1 MKKKL
6 LLFFVILFNFSYSF
20 GQVTFQKTYGGS
32 GEEYGSSIQLT
43 SDGGYIATGQ
53 TSSFGAGSY
62 DVYLVKSDSLGNVQW
77 SKTYGGAG
85 NDEANS
91 VIQTADGSYVVVG
104 ESKSFGA
111 NDYDLYI
118 IKTDSA
124 GNLIWSKTYGRS
136 GLDDRG
142 YSLLQINGGFLVVG
156 GIMDYGLDVFVLK
169 INNNG
174 DSIRTTNINSY
185 VWYQPNHS
193 GYWDSGIQIKATLD
207 SKYII
212 TGSTYHNDAA
222 YNEAMNV
229 KLDTNLNVIW
239 FKTYRFYTNT
249 ESWSIDLTA
258 DSGFVFCG
266 GYPQIYLAKINSVG
280 NIQWSKSYGDG
291 SIFGCAAYVERTLD
305 GGYIM
310 AAQWASSKI
319 LLIKTDSGGDTIWTK
334 AFNGHPIMPFVVH
347 QTRDKGFVVAATTS
361 SGGNDILII
370 KTDSLGNSG
379 ACALSNTLITGT
391 AFCSPVLRSPN
402 TYVSCTAITPAT
414 VVNNGSPIV
423 YSACGCGVSVSIST
437 QNISCNG
444 GNNGSIRVTPGGGTS
459 PYTYLW
465 SPSGQTGQ
473 TATNLTVGTYT
484 VIVNDANGCSNTLTA
499 TVTQP
504 TALTAITSVISNI
517 GCSSSGIA
525 SVSAGGGTPSYTYL
539 WSPSGGIG
547 VTASNLTAGTYTVTV
562 TDSHACSLTALTTIT
577 QSSNSVSVTT
587 SASVISGVTCYNGN
601 NGSAAVIVT
610 TGTPP
615 FTYQW
620 LPSGGSSQT
629 ASNLTAGTYT
639 VTVTDVNGCSST
651 SPITVTQPG
660 QLILSMSS
668 TNASCSSCNNASAS
682 ASVTG
687 GTGPYTY
694 LWSPSGGSSAT
705 ASNLLPGNYSCCI
718 TDAHGCSVCAGVTVN
733 FNNNCTSLVLQPDSA
748 TGKDALLDSH
758 NPSLNEGNNQ
768 ELNPLAWTISSVP
781 FITRGLF
788 QFDLSSIPAGA
799 TIQSATLTL
808 YNNPTS
814 LNGLLNGQHS
824 HLSGSNMSYLQRVTS
839 SWNENTVTWNTQ
851 PTATSANQVV
861 LPQDTNAHQNYI
873 ADVSMLVTDMV
884 NNPSSS
890 FGFMLKLA
898 TEQYYRC
905 LLFASSD
912 HPNAALHPKLEICYT
927 VSLAASCSTIAN
939 VSCFGGTNGVA
950 SVTVFNGTAPYTFQ
964 WSPSGGNGSTASNLT
979 AGTYTITVT
988 DANASIVTATATV
1001 TQPGQLT
1008 LSMSSIF
1015 ASCSSCNNGSASVS
1029 VIGGTA
1035 PYSYL
1040 WSPSGGSSATAS
1052 NLLPG
1057 NYSCCITDAHGCSV
1071 CAGVTINFS
1080 NCTSLVLQPDSST
1093 GKDALLDS
1101 HNPSLNEGS
1110 NQELNPLAWTI
1121 SGSPFITRGLFQ
1133 FDLSSIPAG
1142 ATIQSATLTLYNNP
1156 TSLNGLLNGQH
1167 SHLSGS
1173 NMSYLQRVSSSWNE
1187 NTVTW
1192 NTQPTATA
1200 ANQVVLAQDTNAHQ
1214 NYIADVTMLVT
1225 DMVNNPSSSFG
1236 FMLKLATEQYY
1247 RCLLF
1252 ASSDHPNAALHPKLE
1267 ICYTV
1272 SLAASCSTIANV
1284 SCFGGTN
1291 GVASVTVSNGTA
1303 PYTFQWSPSGGNGST
1318 ASNLTAGTYTITVT
1332 DANTSIVTATITITQ
1347 PAALTTSGQTLTNVS
1362 CFNGNNGS
1370 VRVTAGG
1377 GTSPYTYMWSPSSQS
1392 GQTATNLTA
1401 GSYTVTVADANGCSN
1416 TSTATVTQP
1425 NALTA
1430 TGQTLTNVSCFNG
1443 NNGSARVTLGG
1454 GTSPY
1459 TYLWSPSS
1467 QSGQTATNL
1476 TAGTYTVTVTD
1487 ANGCSITSTSTV
1499 TQPTS
1504 LTATGQTLTNVSC
1517 FNGNNGS
1524 TRVTPGGGTSPYT
1537 YLWSPSSQSGQTA
1550 TNFTAGIYTVTV
1562 TDANGCINTS
1572 TATITQPTALT
1583 TSGQTLT
1590 NVSCFNGNNG
1600 SVRVTPG
1607 GGTSPYTYLWSP
1619 SSQSGQTATNL
1630 TAGTYTVTVTDAN
1643 GCSNSSTATVTQ
1655 PTVLTASGQTVTNV
1669 SCFNGNNGSARVTPG
1684 GGTSPY
1690 TYLWS
1695 PSSQSGQTATNLTAG
1710 TYTVTV
1716 TDANGCSITS
1726 TATVTQP
1733 TALTAS
1739 GQTVTNVSCFNGNNG
1754 STRVTPG
1761 GGTSPYTYLWS
1772 PSAQTGQT
1780 ATNLIAG
1787 SYTATVTDANGCS
1800 ITSTSTVTQP
1810 TSLTATGQTLTNVS
1824 CFNGNNGSTRVTP
1837 GGGTS
1842 PYTYLWSPSS
1852 QSGQTATNL
1861 TAGTY
1866 TVTITD
1872 SHGCTITSTATVTQP
1887 GQLTI
1892 SMSSANATCSSCN
1905 NGSASASVTGGTS
1918 PFSYLWS
1925 PSGGSSATASN
1936 LLPGN
1941 YTCCVTDA
1949 HGCSVCAGVTVN
1961 FNNCT
1966 APTIQATNIT
1976 FSNVTANSMMVNWT
1990 NGNGSR
1996 RIVKINTSNTFTSP
2010 VNGTD
2015 YTANAVYTGSEQ
2027 VVYNGTGNSVT
2038 VTGLSS
2044 NGTYWLRVYEA
2055 NCSGSNSLYLTS
2067 TASNNPNKRK
2077 TSAHRMD
2084 PGNPQ
2089 TDNAL
2094 SEEINS
2100 FRIIPN
2106 PAHSTFSISFK
2117 NEIQNAQLRIFD
2129 VTGRVVQE
2137 QKIHSQLSTFNCQL
2151 AAGVYFVKIDDGERV
2166 SEQKLVVE

>member
-1 MKKKL
+1 
-6 LLFFVILFNFSYSF
+6 
-20 GQVTFQKTYGGS
+20 
-32 GEEYGSSIQLT
+32 
-43 SDGGYIATGQ
+43 
-53 TSSFGAGSY
+53 
-62 DVYLVKSDSLGNVQW
+62 
-77 SKTYGGAG
+77 
-85 NDEANS
+85 
-91 VIQTADGSYVVVG
+91 
-104 ESKSFGA
+104 
-111 NDYDLYI
+111 
-118 IKTDSA
+118 
-124 GNLIWSKTYGRS
+124 
-136 GLDDRG
+136 
-142 YSLLQINGGFLVVG
+142 
-156 GIMDYGLDVFVLK
+156 
-169 INNNG
+169 
-174 DSIRTTNINSY
+174 
-185 VWYQPNHS
+185 
-193 GYWDSGIQIKATLD
+193 
-207 SKYII
+207 
-212 TGSTYHNDAA
+212 
-222 YNEAMNV
+222 
-229 KLDTNLNVIW
+229 
-239 FKTYRFYTNT
+239 
-249 ESWSIDLTA
+249 
-258 DSGFVFCG
+258 
-266 GYPQIYLAKINSVG
+266 
-280 NIQWSKSYGDG
+280 
-291 SIFGCAAYVERTLD
+291 
-305 GGYIM
+305 
-310 AAQWASSKI
+310 
-319 LLIKTDSGGDTIWTK
+319 
-334 AFNGHPIMPFVVH
+334 
-347 QTRDKGFVVAATTS
+347 
-361 SGGNDILII
+361 
-370 KTDSLGNSG
+370 
-379 ACALSNTLITGT
+379 
-391 AFCSPVLRSPN
+391 
-402 TYVSCTAITPAT
+402 
-414 VVNNGSPIV
+414 
-423 YSACGCGVSVSIST
+423 
-437 QNISCNG
+437 
-444 GNNGSIRVTPGGGTS
+444 
-459 PYTYLW
+459 
-465 SPSGQTGQ
+465 
-473 TATNLTVGTYT
+473 
-484 VIVNDANGCSNTLTA
+484 
-499 TVTQP
+499 
-504 TALTAITSVISNI
+504 
-517 GCSSSGIA
+517 
-525 SVSAGGGTPSYTYL
+525 
-539 WSPSGGIG
+539 
-547 VTASNLTAGTYTVTV
+547 
-562 TDSHACSLTALTTIT
+562 
-577 QSSNSVSVTT
+577 
-587 SASVISGVTCYNGN
+587 
-601 NGSAAVIVT
+601 
-610 TGTPP
+610 
-615 FTYQW
+615 
-620 LPSGGSSQT
+620 
-629 ASNLTAGTYT
+629 
-639 VTVTDVNGCSST
+639 
-651 SPITVTQPG
+651 
-660 QLILSMSS
+660 
-668 TNASCSSCNNASAS
+668 
-682 ASVTG
+682 
-687 GTGPYTY
+687 
-694 LWSPSGGSSAT
+694 
-705 ASNLLPGNYSCCI
+705 
-718 TDAHGCSVCAGVTVN
+718 
-733 FNNNCTSLVLQPDSA
+733 
-748 TGKDALLDSH
+748 
-758 NPSLNEGNNQ
+758 
-768 ELNPLAWTISSVP
+768 
-781 FITRGLF
+781 
-788 QFDLSSIPAGA
+788 
-799 TIQSATLTL
+799 
-808 YNNPTS
+808 
-814 LNGLLNGQHS
+814 
-824 HLSGSNMSYLQRVTS
+824 
-839 SWNENTVTWNTQ
+839 
-851 PTATSANQVV
+851 
-861 LPQDTNAHQNYI
+861 
-873 ADVSMLVTDMV
+873 
-884 NNPSSS
+884 
-890 FGFMLKLA
+890 
-898 TEQYYRC
+898 
-905 LLFASSD
+905 
-912 HPNAALHPKLEICYT
+912 
-927 VSLAASCSTIAN
+927 
-939 VSCFGGTNGVA
+939 
-950 SVTVFNGTAPYTFQ
+950 
-964 WSPSGGNGSTASNLT
+964 
-979 AGTYTITVT
+979 
-988 DANASIVTATATV
+988 
-1001 TQPGQLT
+1001 
-1008 LSMSSIF
+1008 
-1015 ASCSSCNNGSASVS
+1015 
-1029 VIGGTA
+1029 
-1035 PYSYL
+1035 
-1040 WSPSGGSSATAS
+1040 
-1052 NLLPG
+1052 
-1057 NYSCCITDAHGCSV
+1057 
-1071 CAGVTINFS
+1071 
-1080 NCTSLVLQPDSST
+1080 
-1093 GKDALLDS
+1093 
-1101 HNPSLNEGS
+1101 
-1110 NQELNPLAWTI
+1110 
-1121 SGSPFITRGLFQ
+1121 
-1133 FDLSSIPAG
+1133 
-1142 ATIQSATLTLYNNP
+1142 
-1156 TSLNGLLNGQH
+1156 
-1167 SHLSGS
+1167 
-1173 NMSYLQRVSSSWNE
+1173 
-1187 NTVTW
+1187 
-1192 NTQPTATA
+1192 
-1200 ANQVVLAQDTNAHQ
+1200 
-1214 NYIADVTMLVT
+1214 
-1225 DMVNNPSSSFG
+1225 
-1236 FMLKLATEQYY
+1236 
-1247 RCLLF
+1247 
-1252 ASSDHPNAALHPKLE
+1252 
-1267 ICYTV
+1267 
-1272 SLAASCSTIANV
+1272 
-1284 SCFGGTN
+1284 
-1291 GVASVTVSNGTA
+1291 
-1303 PYTFQWSPSGGNGST
+1303 
-1318 ASNLTAGTYTITVT
+1318 
-1332 DANTSIVTATITITQ
+1332 
-1347 PAALTTSGQTLTNVS
+1347 
-1362 CFNGNNGS
+1362 
-1370 VRVTAGG
+1370 
-1377 GTSPYTYMWSPSSQS
+1377 
-1392 GQTATNLTA
+1392 
-1401 GSYTVTVADANGCSN
+1401 
-1416 TSTATVTQP
+1416 
-1425 NALTA
+1425 
-1430 TGQTLTNVSCFNG
+1430 
-1443 NNGSARVTLGG
+1443 
-1454 GTSPY
+1454 
-1459 TYLWSPSS
+1459 
-1467 QSGQTATNL
+1467 
-1476 TAGTYTVTVTD
+1476 
-1487 ANGCSITSTSTV
+1487 V